1 MTKEAIVTLIN
12 KELNEAS
19 EDEWEDIAE
28 QDESYGSS
36 SSSTPH
42 NQIKQIQ

>member
-42 NQIKQIQ
+42 H